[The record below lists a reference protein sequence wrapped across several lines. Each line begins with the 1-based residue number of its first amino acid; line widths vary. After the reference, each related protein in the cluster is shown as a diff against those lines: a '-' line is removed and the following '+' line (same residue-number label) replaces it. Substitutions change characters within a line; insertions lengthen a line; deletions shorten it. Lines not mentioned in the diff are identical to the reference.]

1 MEKDIV
7 NKIYK
12 TNLKLNRSLDDL
24 WDSVKKKEQQELEDK
39 VENNS
44 KKSEEKQIG
53 EKPIDK
59 KPLLTLYN
67 TTYGVD
73 IGELYSSK
81 YLEEIYYLDCYTE
94 ILATRTSSSRE
105 ALGLA
110 FYQMKTDTATYRDK
124 YDSDTKSAITLAAAN
139 QGREENFMAC
149 FGAPFSYLEAVDPYG
164 RVYKDTFGLRREET
178 WHGTREGLMNANTDS
193 KVFIAY
199 IKVGMISQV
208 KGKGLIDI
216 LTNTK
221 DTVTGNTEKID
232 PRNKALT
239 SFSLS
244 YFVNA
249 DSMVEENAKWKKGKI
264 IPFNKFIMNALTRLI
279 MLNTSPAVSGLDY
292 DNRILDKKNS
302 KEYKERR
309 ENLFKKLNRL
319 FGENSYPFFKF
330 VCSEE
335 SIVNETIQ
343 NQIGESFLK
352 GLIDK
357 GSELSREI
365 SFVTGGGDALTFMK
379 DIVGKIKSN
388 IETSK
393 DENGKETKSIT
404 GGVVASILDSFS
416 SAIDTGKN
424 ALDNVFGK
432 DLVDIVLKGNSLIY
446 PRVWKGSSIEKML
459 SLQMRFYSPYGDWF
473 SIFMNII
480 VPLAIIMGI
489 SLPRQV
495 YPSFISYPFGFSIQI
510 PGLFQS
516 EMAMVT
522 NIAIRRGGRY
532 DAWSEN
538 SVMRGVDI
546 TLDVTPLKPM
556 YGLPEE
562 IPDEN
567 IEVDGIFVPS
577 NDIYGGRDKEYRGD
591 VTFANMLRNMAG
603 SFIMS
608 DQELD
613 NSIKDKL
620 SQTFESYDKDIAKDG
635 YLETGGNTYYG
646 EMLVIKNLNKSLIEG
661 NQKAL
666 KELAAKNKEKEKNK
680 DKKESQLAG
689 NGANSNPPAVKEQQI
704 ASNGSGN
711 KVIV

>member
-1 MEKDIV
+1 MDKDIV
-7 NKIYK
+7 NELYGSKA
-12 TNLKLNRSLDDL
+12 NLNRSLDDI
-24 WDSVKKKEQQELEDK
+24 WNSVIKEQEKENAAK
-39 VENNS
+39 TENNN
-44 KKSEEKQIG
+44 KKNSSNQVGAASTNSDAKVITSTY
-53 EKPIDK
+53 IS
-59 KPLLTLYN
+59 
-67 TTYGVD
+67 TYGLD
-73 IGELYSSK
+73 INNLYSSK
-81 YLEEIYYLDCYTE
+81 KLEEIYYLDNYTE

-105 ALGLA
+105 ALNKA
-110 FYQMKTDTATYRDK
+110 FYQMKTDTSTYINK
-124 YDSDTKSAITLAAAN
+124 YDSETKSAITLAAAN

-149 FGAPFSYLEAVDPYG
+149 FGAPFSYLEVVDPYG

-199 IKVGMISQV
+199 IKVGMVSQV
-208 KGKGLIDI
+208 KGKGLVDI
-216 LTNTK
+216 MTNAK
-221 DTVTGNTEKID
+221 DQVTGNSENID
-232 PRNKALT
+232 PTSKAIT

-249 DSMVEENAKWKKGKI
+249 DSMIEENSKWRKGQI
-264 IPFNKFIMNALTRLI
+264 IPFNKFILNALTRLI

-292 DNRILDKKNS
+292 DNRILDKSNS

-309 ENLFKKLNRL
+309 ENLFKKINNL
-319 FGENSYPFFKF
+319 FGDNSYPFFKF

-343 NQIGESFLK
+343 TQIGESFLK
-352 GLIDK
+352 GLIDR
-357 GSELSREI
+357 GSELSREV
-365 SFVTGGGDALTFMK
+365 SFVTGGGDALSFMK
-379 DIVGKIKSN
+379 DIIAKIKNNFNSSN
-388 IETSK
+388 SG
-393 DENGKETKSIT
+393 NGQEQNNVS
-404 GGVVASILDSFS
+404 GGIIGGILDTFT
-416 SAIDTGKN
+416 SAIDSGKS

-480 VPLAIIMGI
+480 IPLVIIMGF

-538 SVMRGVDI
+538 SIMRGVDI

-567 IEVDGIFVPS
+567 SVIDGVFAPS
-577 NDIYGGRDKEYRGD
+577 NDIYGGRDKSYRGD
-591 VTFANMLRNMAG
+591 ITFANMLRNMAG

-613 NSIKDKL
+613 DSIKNKL
-620 SQTFESYDKDIAKDG
+620 SETFETYDQNASKNSNV
-635 YLETGGNTYYG
+635 TVG
-646 EMLVIKNLNKSLIEG
+646 EIEAIRNLNLSLIEG

-666 KELAAKNKEKEKNK
+666 KKLAEKNKEKEKSSTATAAATNK
-680 DKKESQLAG
+680 TSQLTS
-689 NGANSNPPAVKEQQI
+689 NGANSNSTVAKEQ
-704 ASNGSGN
+704 AAANGN
-711 KVIV
+711 FVVL